1 MEEAFVDDDSLT
13 NNQNET
19 MNQSFWVTVGV
30 WIFDLTTQI
39 NIHRG
44 NFSNVLMVN
53 ETITAN

>member
-1 MEEAFVDDDSLT
+1 
-13 NNQNET
+13 